1 MSNTT
6 VEVEVIVKKKSN
18 VNLSN
23 LQPKVNSW
31 LREKEYV
38 NNGVAISEFGDVR
51 DLSEHVDYIKVCD
64 ENRLNTHL
72 PSVAIQYW

>member
-1 MSNTT
+1 MSNAM
-6 VEVEVIVKKKSN
+6 VEVEVIIKKNSN
-18 VNLSN
+18 VKLST
-23 LQPKVNSW
+23 LQEKVNSW

-38 NNGVAISEFGDVR
+38 NNGVAISEFGDTK

-72 PSVAIQYW
+72 PSVAVQYR